1 MGRDIQAGITMTKFA
16 NALRRDEAGT
26 AAIEYGLIA
35 MLIAVALVGT
45 FLSLG
50 NEVETQYEEVGTQYA
65 DAANV

>member
-1 MGRDIQAGITMTKFA
+1 MTKFA